1 MNHAVRA
8 GLEVPACLT
17 APLCRLLG
25 CTADGLPDALADL
38 DDDGAGWL
46 RHDSGARLY
55 LVLALP
61 WHGPTWRVARI
72 VRPVPAP
79 VEALTPRPS
88 LLAGLTYRTILELA
102 R

>member
-1 MNHAVRA
+1 MNHATRA
-8 GLEVPACLT
+8 GLEIPARLT

-25 CTADGLPDALADL
+25 CTADGLADAVADL

-55 LVLALP
+55 LVPAIP

-72 VRPVPAP
+72 DRPVPAP
-79 VEALTPRPS
+79 VEAPVPRPH
-88 LLAGLTYRTILELA
+88 LLAGLNYRTIMEIS